1 MNEKHSKIEFKLAVI
16 NNQIKRL
23 EELLS
28 LTSSIRMQAN
38 IRLKIYELEKERYIL
53 NKILNFKGE

>member
-38 IRLKIYELEKERYIL
+38 IRLKIYELEKERYVL
-53 NKILNFKGE
+53 QQILNF

>member
-23 EELLS
+23 EELLP
-28 LTSSIRMQAN
+28 LTTSIRMQAN
-38 IRLKIYELEKERYIL
+38 IRLKIYELEKERYVL
-53 NKILNFKGE
+53 QQILNF

>member
-1 MNEKHSKIEFKLAVI
+1 MNERHSKIEFKLAVI

-23 EELLS
+23 EELLP

-38 IRLKIYELEKERYIL
+38 IRLKIYELEKERYAL
-53 NKILNFKGE
+53 QLLLNF